1 MMTPP
6 NPGHVSAIA
15 EFNITHIHEIAW
27 DAAAMQSLVLG
38 DAGIVLLTAMVASQR
53 TQNADDFDDSI
64 EGQRSLLC
72 VTHLPT
78 VC

>member
-38 DAGIVLLTAMVASQR
+38 DAGKVLLSAMVASPR
-53 TQNADDFDDSI
+53 TQNADEFDDFV
-64 EGQRSLLC
+64 EGQRSLFC
-72 VTHLPT
+72 ATHLPT
-78 VC
+78 VR